1 MTICTGLKIK
11 HQIRYL
17 PFGGQGS
24 GDGEER
30 VQSSLRAA
38 LSALHDLLTAV
49 TDPVLTAHTPK
60 SIN

>member
-1 MTICTGLKIK
+1 MTICKGIKIK

-24 GDGEER
+24 SDGEER
-30 VQSSLRAA
+30 VQSPLRAA
-38 LSALHDLLTAV
+38 LSTLHNLLTAV
-49 TDPVLTAHTPK
+49 TDPVLTAQIPK